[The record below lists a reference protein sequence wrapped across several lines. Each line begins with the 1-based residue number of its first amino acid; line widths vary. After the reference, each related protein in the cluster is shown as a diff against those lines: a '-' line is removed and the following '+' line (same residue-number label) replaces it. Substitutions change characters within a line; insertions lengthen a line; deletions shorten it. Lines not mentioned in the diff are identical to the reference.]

1 MKNFSAVALTI
12 LTFILLFAACK
23 HTAPEQVV
31 PPPPSGGGGGGTGS
45 TLVCFESE
53 VLPIFQSN
61 CAKSGCHDAVT
72 HEKGY
77 VLDSYAN
84 IIRKG
89 IVVGSATNSE
99 IYEVLFE
106 TGNDKMPP
114 APNPDLTPAQKALIG
129 RWINEGARN
138 TTNCSTGCDTTQY
151 KYGANISLIMS
162 NNCTGCHGGTA
173 PSANINLTTHAGVS
187 AQANNGRLSGAI
199 THSAGYSPMPKNA
212 SKLSECQITQ
222 VMKWVADGAPNN

>member
-12 LTFILLFAACK
+12 LVFILLFAACK
-23 HTAPEQVV
+23 HTPPEQVA
-31 PPPPSGGGGGGTGS
+31 PPPPSGGGGGGGGN

-61 CAKSGCHDAVT
+61 CAKSGCHDAIT
-72 HEKGY
+72 QEKGY

-162 NNCTGCHGGTA
+162 NNCTGCHGATA

>member
-12 LTFILLFAACK
+12 LTFILFFAACK

-31 PPPPSGGGGGGTGS
+31 PPPPAGGGGGGTGT

-61 CAKSGCHDAVT
+61 CAKSGCHDAIT

-114 APNPDLTPAQKALIG
+114 APNPDLHPHK
-129 RWINEGARN
+129 
-138 TTNCSTGCDTTQY
+138 
-151 KYGANISLIMS
+151 K
-162 NNCTGCHGGTA
+162 
-173 PSANINLTTHAGVS
+173 
-187 AQANNGRLSGAI
+187 LS
-199 THSAGYSPMPKNA
+199 SAGGSMKEPGIPLTAAPAAIQPSINMAPISA
-212 SKLSECQITQ
+212 SS
-222 VMKWVADGAPNN
+222 